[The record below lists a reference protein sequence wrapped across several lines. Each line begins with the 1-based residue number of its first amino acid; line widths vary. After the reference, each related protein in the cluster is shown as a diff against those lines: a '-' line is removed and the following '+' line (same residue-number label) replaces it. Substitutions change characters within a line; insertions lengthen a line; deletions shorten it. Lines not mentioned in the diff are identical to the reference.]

1 MQSERNRK
9 RKRERE
15 RERERERDGKRMLV
29 VVNAYLL
36 ERIILLCRLYSV
48 FVEMM

>member
-1 MQSERNRK
+1 MEGWKVNETEKGREK
-9 RKRERE
+9 DRERE
-15 RERERERDGKRMLV
+15 RGEKRMLV

>member
-1 MQSERNRK
+1 MEGWEV
-9 RKRERE
+9 RETEKGRE

>member
-1 MQSERNRK
+1 MGSERNRK

-15 RERERERDGKRMLV
+15 IERERGEKRMLV

>member
-1 MQSERNRK
+1 MEGWK
-9 RKRERE
+9 VRETE
-15 RERERERDGKRMLV
+15 KGRERERERDGKRMLV

>member
-1 MQSERNRK
+1 MEGWKVNETEKGRERD
-9 RKRERE
+9 RERE
-15 RERERERDGKRMLV
+15 RGEKRMLV